1 MPVDFFR
8 EPAIV
13 GRRFYGRSGTIISGS
28 MQYSKRGAIEAM
40 DLQSLEVDLNQLI
53 LVGCSF
59 ILWLLAMKSLCKYIS
74 ELP

>member
-1 MPVDFFR
+1 MSIDFFPK
-8 EPAIV
+8 PATI
-13 GRRFYGRSGTIISGS
+13 RRRIYGRSDTIVSGS
-28 MQYSKRGAIEAM
+28 MQYSKWSTIEM
-40 DLQSLEVDLNQLI
+40 DLQSLEVDVNQLI